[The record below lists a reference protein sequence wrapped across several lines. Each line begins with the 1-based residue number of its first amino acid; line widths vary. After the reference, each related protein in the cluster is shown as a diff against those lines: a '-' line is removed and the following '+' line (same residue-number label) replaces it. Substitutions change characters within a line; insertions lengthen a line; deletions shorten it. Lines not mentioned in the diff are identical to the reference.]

1 MERLKEKET
10 AIGKISLTV
19 TYFEKKSCISNR
31 LIVTDSNQYLKTFR
45 RLYNVRKK
53 ILFRKWYQYIY
64 LKVGSCINNTFAP
77 RKAKF

>member
-10 AIGKISLTV
+10 AIGKISLIV

-53 ILFRKWYQYIY
+53 NLIQKVVPIYIFKSWQ
-64 LKVGSCINNTFAP
+64 LHK
-77 RKAKF
+77 